1 MKNGQKLADGPVPID
16 DIAGK
21 LGIPAD
27 VLITFGG
34 DKAKIPLSY
43 VDGLAP
49 DADGKLI
56 LVAAM
61 TPTKYGE
68 GKTTTSI
75 GLGDGLNRLG
85 EKVAICLRE
94 PSLGPVFGMK
104 GGGTGGGKSQIIP
117 SADINLHFT
126 GDLHA
131 ISSAHNLLSAI
142 IDNHLY
148 WDNKLDIDRDKITW
162 PRVMDMNDRALRKV
176 THSMNRNG
184 ADLSHSGRFDITAAS
199 EVMAI
204 FSLSRDT
211 QDLQRRLGNIVVAQ
225 DCAGNLI
232 TAKQLDANGA
242 MAALLKDAIN
252 PNLVQTLEG
261 TPCLVHG
268 GPFANI
274 AHGCS
279 SVIATRAGLKMADY
293 VFTEAGFGADLGAEK
308 FFDIKCRSAGIR
320 PNAVIIVATI
330 RALKAHGG
338 IALADIELENAEAV
352 LKGAEN
358 LNRQVENTR
367 SFGVPVMVAL
377 NQFASDS
384 AGEVTAVAEYCGEK
398 GIPFGTATHFV
409 DGGEGT
415 MDLARKVIE
424 ISSNESEPKYCY
436 PLDASVEDK
445 LKAVATK
452 IYGAADIALTPEAQQ
467 KLENLERLGKGGLPV
482 CIAKT
487 QYSFSTDPKALGVP
501 QGHIIEF
508 NDFRLNGGAEFIVA
522 IAGNMMTMPG
532 LPREPAANKI
542 GLDENGE
549 VTGII

>member
-1 MKNGQKLADGPVPID
+1 M
-16 DIAGK
+16 
-21 LGIPAD
+21 
-27 VLITFGG
+27 
-34 DKAKIPLSY
+34 
-43 VDGLAP
+43 
-49 DADGKLI
+49 
-56 LVAAM
+56 
-61 TPTKYGE
+61 
-68 GKTTTSI
+68 
-75 GLGDGLNRLG
+75 
-85 EKVAICLRE
+85 
-94 PSLGPVFGMK
+94 
-104 GGGTGGGKSQIIP
+104 
-117 SADINLHFT
+117 
-126 GDLHA
+126 
-131 ISSAHNLLSAI
+131 
-142 IDNHLY
+142 
-148 WDNKLDIDRDKITW
+148 
-162 PRVMDMNDRALRKV
+162 
-176 THSMNRNG
+176 
-184 ADLSHSGRFDITAAS
+184 
-199 EVMAI
+199 
-204 FSLSRDT
+204 
-211 QDLQRRLGNIVVAQ
+211 
-225 DCAGNLI
+225 
-232 TAKQLDANGA
+232 
-242 MAALLKDAIN
+242 
-252 PNLVQTLEG
+252 
-261 TPCLVHG
+261 
-268 GPFANI
+268 
-274 AHGCS
+274 
-279 SVIATRAGLKMADY
+279 
-293 VFTEAGFGADLGAEK
+293 
-308 FFDIKCRSAGIR
+308 
-320 PNAVIIVATI
+320 
-330 RALKAHGG
+330 
-338 IALADIELENAEAV
+338 
-352 LKGAEN
+352 KGAEN

-452 IYGAADIALTPEAQQ
+452 IYGAADIALTPEARQ

-532 LPREPAANKI
+532 LPREPAANEI